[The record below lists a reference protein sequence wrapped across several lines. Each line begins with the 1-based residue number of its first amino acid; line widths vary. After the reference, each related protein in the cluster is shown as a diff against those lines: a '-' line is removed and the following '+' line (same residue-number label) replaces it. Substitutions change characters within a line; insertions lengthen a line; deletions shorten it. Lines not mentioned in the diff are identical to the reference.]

1 MGGFQSNDLNMKDP
15 LLNHL
20 INDILS
26 NANFVA
32 KNVLKINC
40 KLSLSNV
47 WININK
53 FKDFNIVHKHPFSKL
68 SGVFYV
74 KIPKNSG
81 DLIFVNETEIPCFI
95 DHNNITEFNNYNS
108 FKWSIK
114 PEENVL
120 YLFPSWLGHYVN
132 PNLSKEKRI
141 SISFN
146 LT

>member
-1 MGGFQSNDLNMKDP
+1 M
-15 LLNHL
+15 L
-20 INDILS
+20 IYIVNTKSFLKFS
-26 NANFVA
+26 P
-32 KNVLKINC
+32 KNQK
-40 KLSLSNV
+40 
-47 WININK
+47 
-53 FKDFNIVHKHPFSKL
+53 NIVTIFSHKKNNCDAYGQKWKKHPFSKL